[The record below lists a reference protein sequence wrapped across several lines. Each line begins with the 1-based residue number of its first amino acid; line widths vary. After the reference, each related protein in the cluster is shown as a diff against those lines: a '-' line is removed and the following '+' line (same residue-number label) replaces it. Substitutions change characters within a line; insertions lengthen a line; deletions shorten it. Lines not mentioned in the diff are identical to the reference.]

1 MPLVPEHKSPK
12 RRSTIGNLANWFV
25 SFQKTDS
32 WDPNKLNRLHVAIL
46 TTLVTIYVC
55 HVISSPY
62 IRFIQDNDVIIAIRV
77 IQSLCLV
84 GGVAGMVK
92 MFLVNGSMAAI
103 KMMFTGSFRTYIF
116 IFWIVRAVVVEIL
129 KGQILYS
136 FVQFFHACLIYSTDA
151 WYICNRKV
159 LILNM
164 LLFLSVVV
172 YEFFVSI
179 SPLGPSKPSWTFVNV
194 KVTAN
199 SLSRSTNFNLFVI
212 FLDAF
217 IMVVYDV
224 KRSKFIMLTKK
235 QKRRMVEM
243 DESSKVF
250 VDRLWKCLVVLFFL
264 GLILFVVERAF
275 HVSSTLLDILEV
287 VIVLLGLLVMLV
299 ILYYSTNAKAAKAVC
314 FKLVCERRVVFILIL
329 TAILA
334 YINLRTFGFTV
345 WAFTNPIVTYSI
357 ICMDTIILH
366 FPGKASKV
374 FMTVL
379 IINYLFN
386 IYLYTFLRN
395 DCDQNKLPWGIY
407 GQKISYCNVL
417 RLGFQTILSLM
428 LSAAGA
434 TLLGKTHNLFFCNAN
449 ILRSTGTVDS
459 RSKSFE
465 YVQNIFQE
473 KRGGINV
480 FESENA

>member
-1 MPLVPEHKSPK
+1 
-12 RRSTIGNLANWFV
+12 
-25 SFQKTDS
+25 
-32 WDPNKLNRLHVAIL
+32 
-46 TTLVTIYVC
+46 
-55 HVISSPY
+55 
-62 IRFIQDNDVIIAIRV
+62 
-77 IQSLCLV
+77 
-84 GGVAGMVK
+84 
-92 MFLVNGSMAAI
+92 
-103 KMMFTGSFRTYIF
+103 
-116 IFWIVRAVVVEIL
+116 
-129 KGQILYS
+129 
-136 FVQFFHACLIYSTDA
+136 
-151 WYICNRKV
+151 
-159 LILNM
+159 
-164 LLFLSVVV
+164 
-172 YEFFVSI
+172 
-179 SPLGPSKPSWTFVNV
+179 
-194 KVTAN
+194 
-199 SLSRSTNFNLFVI
+199 
-212 FLDAF
+212 
-217 IMVVYDV
+217 
-224 KRSKFIMLTKK
+224 
-235 QKRRMVEM
+235 
-243 DESSKVF
+243 
-250 VDRLWKCLVVLFFL
+250 
-264 GLILFVVERAF
+264 
-275 HVSSTLLDILEV
+275 
-287 VIVLLGLLVMLV
+287 MLV

-366 FPGKASKV
+366 FPRKASKV

-434 TLLGKTHNLFFCNAN
+434 TLLGKTHDLFFCNAN

-480 FESENA
+480 FESDKCIMQKGRKHEKFYQRSTQFYIFCLSLPRRNHSAMFYYLRNITYKRLTFLQHL

>member
-1 MPLVPEHKSPK
+1 MAGPESPTGEGGTRTAGDAEDFAMTTAFDSISKPVIISEPKPRK
-12 RRSTIGNLANWFV
+12 RKRSSLYQWFV

-84 GGVAGMVK
+84 GGVVGMVK
-92 MFLVNGSMAAI
+92 MFLVNGSLAAI

-136 FVQFFHACLIYSTDA
+136 FVHFFHACLIYSTDA

-235 QKRRMVEM
+235 QKRRMVEV

-250 VDRLWKCLVVLFFL
+250 VDRLWKC
-264 GLILFVVERAF
+264 FVVFVFALF
-275 HVSSTLLDILEV
+275 TLYVITTLNISFEFQDILGG
-287 VIVLLGLLVMLV
+287 IAASICYFCFAV
-299 ILYYSTNAKAAKAVC
+299 ILYNSTNIVTAKEISY
-314 FKLVCERRVVFILIL
+314 KLLQERRVLLIM
-329 TAILA
+329 ILA
-334 YINLRTFGFTV
+334 SVDLYIAFHIKTV
-345 WAFTNPIVTYSI
+345 ICYI
-357 ICMDTIILH
+357 IQC
-366 FPGKASKV
+366 
-374 FMTVL
+374 
-379 IINYLFN
+379 
-386 IYLYTFLRN
+386 FL
-395 DCDQNKLPWGIY
+395 
-407 GQKISYCNVL
+407 
-417 RLGFQTILSLM
+417 
-428 LSAAGA
+428 
-434 TLLGKTHNLFFCNAN
+434 
-449 ILRSTGTVDS
+449 
-459 RSKSFE
+459 
-465 YVQNIFQE
+465 
-473 KRGGINV
+473 
-480 FESENA
+480 